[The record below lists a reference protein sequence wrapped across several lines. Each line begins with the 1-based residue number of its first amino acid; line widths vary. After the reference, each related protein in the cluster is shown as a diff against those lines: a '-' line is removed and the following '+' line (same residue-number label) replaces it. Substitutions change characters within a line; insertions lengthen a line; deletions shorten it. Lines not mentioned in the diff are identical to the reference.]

1 MRPGYKQTEVGFIPA
16 DWKVSA
22 LGEIGD
28 TLIGLTY
35 RPNQVRDHGTLVLR
49 SSNIQDW
56 VLCFDDN
63 VYVDADIPDR
73 IMVRPGDILICV
85 RNGSRDLIG
94 KSALLDERTVGMTF
108 GAFMAV
114 FRSPLGQLINYLF
127 QSNVLKRQITE
138 HLGATINQ
146 ITNASLNS
154 FRIPLPPSET
164 ERNAITAALS
174 DVDSLLASL
183 DSLIAKKR
191 DLKQA
196 AMQQLLTG
204 QTRLPGFQGEW
215 EMRLLPDLA
224 DIRSGG
230 TPSTNDPS
238 AWGGHVFLDEFQ
250 DCTNAQY
257 ELIKACF
264 QDTTVRLTA
273 VGDTKQRIMG
283 WAGAL
288 EGIFESFAEDFDA
301 HPLNLYQNFRS
312 KPRLRRMQNAMVRV
326 MDPPAALDD
335 SDLPGD
341 EGEIELLRFD
351 NDDDEAS
358 ALADLVRVWIEDE
371 GVNPSEIAVLVSKQ
385 QNLYC
390 QKLRAA
396 LDAKGVPYRD
406 EDATQNLASEPVANL
421 IVDFL
426 LIAAGQR
433 QPGPFQR
440 LLDLVVFG
448 RGLDQE
454 NEYRARS
461 RWNRHIAA
469 VKQRLVAEEADL
481 AEVDTLRTIVDEMLD
496 IVGRDV
502 LVGLSPEYAQGDYL
516 QQQVDATIA
525 RVHSLLEEGEDATTA
540 LASFSGDR
548 AVRIM
553 SIHKSKGLEY
563 DTVVVLGV
571 EGQTFWGEQDA
582 ERSAFFVGISRAKR
596 RLYLTVCEEREQP
609 EGAPRYWKV
618 ARTEHDEFVGY
629 ATPYL

>member
-1 MRPGYKQTEVGFIPA
+1 MIRIERWSPANGLPLEPNALTAAKEIDRNLALTAGPGAGKTEMLAQRA
-16 DWKVSA
+16 DF
-22 LGEIGD
+22 L
-28 TLIGLTY
+28 
-35 RPNQVRDHGTLVLR
+35 LR
-49 SSNIQDW
+49 SGTCRYPKRILAIS
-56 VLCFDDN
+56 FK
-63 VYVDADIPDR
+63 VDASQNLKARVRKRCGPELAARFDSHTFHAFAKRIIDRFRPVLMGADALDPDYSIGPHR
-73 IMVRPGDILICV
+73 IQRRSITFNDMVPL
-85 RNGSRDLIG
+85 
-94 KSALLDERTVGMTF
+94 
-108 GAFMAV
+108 AV
-114 FRSPLGQLINYLF
+114 
-127 QSNVLKRQITE
+127 QIVE
-138 HLGATINQ
+138 SSQ
-146 ITNASLNS
+146 IA
-154 FRIPLPPSET
+154 
-164 ERNAITAALS
+164 RNAI
-174 DVDSLLASL
+174 
-183 DSLIAKKR
+183 R
-191 DLKQA
+191 
-196 AMQQLLTG
+196 
-204 QTRLPGFQGEW
+204 QTY
-215 EMRLLPDLA
+215 
-224 DIRSGG
+224 S
-230 TPSTNDPS
+230 
-238 AWGGHVFLDEFQ
+238 HVFLDEFQ
-250 DCTNAQY
+250 DCTNVQY

-341 EGEIELLRFD
+341 EGEIEVLRFD

-396 LDAKGVPYRD
+396 LDANGVPYRD
-406 EDATQNLASEPVANL
+406 EDVTQNLASEPVANL

-469 VKQRLVAEEADL
+469 VKQRLVAEEANL

-496 IVGRDV
+496 IIGRDV

-525 RVHSLLEEGEDATTA
+525 RVHSLLEEGEDARTA

-571 EGQTFWGEQDA
+571 ESQTFWGEQNA